1 MKNKN
6 FLKAGFALLLACMI
20 STGVYAQVAVVGT
33 LKDGKASVTSLA
45 DATAVLKGGLS
56 ASATVTD
63 ISIQL
68 EPASGKYY
76 LFGAI
81 SNDRITG
88 KAVELQNEAGILR
101 AASGPGIEI
110 TCTGYK
116 CGRCVPNINKLKV
129 RCVCEDA
136 NPSADTHCDMISK
149 VVITAW

>member
-110 TCTGYK
+110 TCDGYK
-116 CGRCVPNINKLKV
+116 CGRCVPVITKMRV

-136 NPSADTHCDMISK
+136 NPPSDMRCDMLSK